1 LPILFG
7 GKSPTD
13 VVPLYPAI
21 KVNMSKYKSE
31 INEILEETMEEKRQE
46 SFIFFEIK
54 KDALMRKSGIVPPTS
69 RIK

>member
-21 KVNMSKYKSE
+21 KVNMNKYKSE

-46 SFIFFEIK
+46 SIEIK
-54 KDALMRKSGIVPPTS
+54 KEALMRKSGINPPTS
-69 RIK
+69 KIK

>member
-21 KVNMSKYKSE
+21 KLNMNKYKSE

-46 SFIFFEIK
+46 SIEIK
-54 KDALMRKSGIVPPTS
+54 KEALMRKSGINPPTS
-69 RIK
+69 KIK

>member
-21 KVNMSKYKSE
+21 KVNMNKYKSE

-46 SFIFFEIK
+46 SIEFK
-54 KDALMRKSGIVPPTS
+54 KDALMRKSGINPPTS